1 MSCPLSSPHEQHIAS
16 DSRAHGQTITDHDK
30 AASIASTQSASQSP
44 QQLWSTATA
53 EGVDLCYMELLIHII
68 SDETMFHLGRTEGL
82 YHRQISFALQTGLKF
97 PYLLYQLLA
106 YSARHLAFLHP
117 SRATSHLD
125 QAFKLQTQAISLFNA
140 SISRDAVLETNCAAV
155 LLFSSILGHH
165 VLADTLCK
173 RDTDGIDTF
182 STHFLHCIE
191 LQVGV
196 HTVAIQAWP
205 LLMKTELQSVL
216 TNSASFTSREPKG
229 LQCADL
235 VARIESATSL
245 CEEEKQACQD
255 AIGFLQVGF
264 DAIGNENVED
274 EAHRYQM
281 LCSWTMLLSPK
292 FKQFLAAKQPEA
304 LVVLAYY
311 AVLLHHGRSLW
322 QVGDAGVY
330 LFGII
335 RQYLGSQWDDWLE
348 KAQEQ
353 FCECV

>member
-1 MSCPLSSPHEQHIAS
+1 M
-16 DSRAHGQTITDHDK
+16 
-30 AASIASTQSASQSP
+30 
-44 QQLWSTATA
+44 
-53 EGVDLCYMELLIHII
+53 
-68 SDETMFHLGRTEGL
+68 
-82 YHRQISFALQTGLKF
+82 
-97 PYLLYQLLA
+97 
-106 YSARHLAFLHP
+106 
-117 SRATSHLD
+117 D

-140 SISRDAVLETNCAAV
+140 SVFRDVVLETNCAAV

-173 RDTDGIDTF
+173 RDTDGIDKF

-191 LQVGV
+191 LQLGV
-196 HTVAIQAWP
+196 YTVATQAWP

-216 TNSASFTSREPKG
+216 TNSANFTSREPKG
-229 LQCADL
+229 SQCADL
-235 VARIESATSL
+235 VARIESAACL
-245 CEEEKQACQD
+245 CEEEKKAYQD

-264 DAIGNENVED
+264 DALVED
-274 EAHRYQM
+274 ELHRYQM
-281 LCSWTMLLSPK
+281 LCSWTMLLSPT

-311 AVLLHHGRSLW
+311 ALLLHHGRSLW

-335 RQYLGSQWDDWLE
+335 REYLGSQWDDWLK

-353 FCECV
+353 FSECV